1 MYTPKSREYYV
12 SKCRFYNGNEGANS
26 DSGNGLAAD
35 YERVWVDSHFSEEGL
50 DLLRGNLEGYKK
62 FGLADF
68 DADDEV
74 PITLKALLWS
84 RFMHWGSGYETKRDF
99 IDWYYEFYGEEKPN
113 RK

>member
-12 SKCRFYNGNEGANS
+12 SKCRFYKGNEDANS

-84 RFMHWGSGYETKRDF
+84 RFMHWGSGYETKKRL
-99 IDWYYEFYGEEKPN
+99 Y
-113 RK
+113 